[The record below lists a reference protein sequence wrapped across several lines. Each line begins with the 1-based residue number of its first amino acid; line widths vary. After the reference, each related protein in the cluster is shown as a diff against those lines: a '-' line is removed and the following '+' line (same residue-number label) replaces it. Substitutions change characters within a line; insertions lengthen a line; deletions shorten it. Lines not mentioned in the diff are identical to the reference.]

1 MDIEHKT
8 HPVEHWIVD
17 GKAYRLAT
25 EADVGNEV
33 CKSDTSFDI
42 AIKRNHMRLE
52 RYDTGAEYPFVTGC
66 RWKFAYVQDDSL
78 LTPQRV
84 PVPVI
89 DWTKPVRT
97 KDGRAVRVLCT
108 DGPRT
113 DYPVIGII
121 DGACEVLTWAI
132 TGVHSIGYTADHDL
146 ENIPPEPKRIKIER
160 WANVYDEDEFYW
172 WASRETADKCAKA
185 NRFACVKIVIDC
197 VEGEGL

>member
-1 MDIEHKT
+1 MNIEHKT

-97 KDGRAVRVLCT
+97 KGEKTPVRIVCT
-108 DGPRT
+108 DGPG
-113 DYPVIGII
+113 DYPVVGFIGESDTAEQWTII
-121 DGACEVLTWAI
+121 GRYFSEDTN
-132 TGVHSIGYTADHDL
+132 DDDL
-146 ENIPPEPKRIKIER
+146 ENIPLEPKRIKIER

>member
-1 MDIEHKT
+1 VISSETVILVMQAIASGESEVRYVD
-8 HPVEHWIVD
+8 HP
-17 GKAYRLAT
+17 
-25 EADVGNEV
+25 
-33 CKSDTSFDI
+33 S
-42 AIKRNHMRLE
+42 
-52 RYDTGAEYPFVTGC
+52 
-66 RWKFAYVQDDSL
+66 
-78 LTPQRV
+78 V
-84 PVPVI
+84 PAI